1 MQRRP
6 AISTDKCP
14 SNPRRNPQTPK
25 VLTFFTHDL
34 TISYLAQAA
43 GLEPTT
49 HGFGDRRSTHIEL
62 RLCMPLLEKEPFL
75 FFAEFLE
82 DHYVE
87 PSKMVFFI
95 FAGVGGTQTGFQKLP
110 IPPKVSNWRGSA
122 RKDAGQSREGVD
134 LHSKLYMIS
143 RYIHAG
149 YHIYPEINR

>member
-14 SNPRRNPQTPK
+14 SNSRRNPQTPK

-49 HGFGDRRSTHIEL
+49 HGFGDRCSTHIEL

-82 DHYVE
+82 DHCVE
-87 PSKMVFFI
+87 ARKMVFFI
-95 FAGVGGTQTGFQKLP
+95 FAGVGGTNPPPHRTCHIPLRCTLP
-110 IPPKVSNWRGSA
+110 HSNTPYG
-122 RKDAGQSREGVD
+122 
-134 LHSKLYMIS
+134 IS
-143 RYIHAG
+143 RAGKDLIQTVNYI
-149 YHIYPEINR
+149 